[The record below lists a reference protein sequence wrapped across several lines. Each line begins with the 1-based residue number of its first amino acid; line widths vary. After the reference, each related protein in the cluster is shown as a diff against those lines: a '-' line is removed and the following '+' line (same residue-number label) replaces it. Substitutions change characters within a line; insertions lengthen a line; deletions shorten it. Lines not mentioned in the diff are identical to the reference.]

1 MSYTFF
7 MAKEKESFENKKKT
21 TGASA
26 AFWIV
31 FALVLL
37 ILFLVNRDR
46 ILTVL
51 QNTGFFGKVF
61 GSEPEFVVNHQS
73 KEKKQPL
80 AEIEVQEQTF
90 VFETEEHT
98 GTDYSDEAPAATLKP
113 APQPVADAPKETAK
127 ETPAETKK
135 TEKPAETTKKSEPV
149 KTVSTAQMEQHL
161 CFIQISGDG
170 TVLRKEVVRS
180 INKTDMPLTAAI
192 NALLRGPDLRDLEA
206 GYMSLIP
213 DGTRLLGAS
222 VSNGVATINFSDEFR
237 YNPYGVEGYYG
248 QLMQVVYTA
257 TAFGNITSVQFLIEG
272 EKTDYLGSEGVF
284 IGAPLPRSTFR

>member
-7 MAKEKESFENKKKT
+7 MAKEKESFEKKKNS
-21 TGASA
+21 TGVSA

-31 FALVLL
+31 FALILL

-90 VFETEEHT
+90 VFEPEEHT
-98 GTDYSDEAPAATLKP
+98 GTDFTEEPPALVLKP
-113 APQPVADAPKETAK
+113 VTQPEKTDEPVKPAEPAKTEPAKTEPKKTEPAVK
-127 ETPAETKK
+127 QETPAQ
-135 TEKPAETTKKSEPV
+135 
-149 KTVSTAQMEQHL
+149 TAQMEQHL
-161 CFIQISGDG
+161 CFIQITSDG
-170 TVLRKEVVRS
+170 SVVRKEITRS
-180 INKTDMPLTAAI
+180 INKTNMPLTAAL
-192 NALLRGPDLRDLEA
+192 NALLKGPDLRDLEA

-213 DGTRLLGAS
+213 EGTRLLGAS

-237 YNPYGVEGYYG
+237 YNPYGAEGYNG

-272 EKTDYLGSEGVF
+272 EKTDFLGSEAIY